1 MIQSFRHKDLKPFC
15 ETGSKA
21 GIVADHA
28 KRLRVLLAR
37 LDAASKPEDIDLPGA
52 RLRALSGTWHGYWAV
67 NVSGQLAAYLSVRRG
82 GSPAMWITSIIIDP
96 PQENPRLESRAELR
110 VREAHHVVYTVTHGR
125 CCHEP

>member
-37 LDAASKPEDIDLPGA
+37 LDAASKPEDMDLPGGTFTRIERHVA
-52 RLRALSGTWHGYWAV
+52 RLLGRQRTGNWRLIFRFEGAEAPRCGL
-67 NVSGQLAAYLSVRRG
+67 
-82 GSPAMWITSIIIDP
+82 
-96 PQENPRLESRAELR
+96 PRLS
-110 VREAHHVVYTVTHGR
+110 
-125 CCHEP
+125 